1 MASIQDIATLAG
13 VSKATV
19 SRILNQDPNFSVSE
33 VTRNR
38 VWQVANQL
46 HYKLANVATRNHQDK
61 LHLAMI
67 TALTAQEELAGS
79 YFQEIIAGMNEQAN
93 RWGMKIADRIR
104 LPVTDEI
111 DWQNLSV
118 YGAVLVVGVLTD
130 DVLAKIYKYNKNIVI
145 VDDSRIFENYDV
157 IRNDFGRQTKHL
169 LDLLSEKGHQRIA
182 FVGGQTHLVGA
193 TQSEQHNMP
202 DVRHQA
208 YLEWMLLHRL
218 ENYTQT
224 YITEWTSEGAMQATK
239 KLLQEGKRPTAIM
252 ASSDIQAIGVY
263 RAIQEMNDKIPD
275 DIAVV
280 SFDGI
285 DTSAY
290 LYPSLTS
297 VRPAAKEMG
306 KEAINLAREKLV
318 GDRESAIQL
327 TINSKVLLRESI

>member
-118 YGAVLVVGVLTD
+118 GVLTD

-157 IRNDFGRQTKHL
+157 IRNDFGRQTKH
-169 LDLLSEKGHQRIA
+169 
-182 FVGGQTHLVGA
+182 
-193 TQSEQHNMP
+193 
-202 DVRHQA
+202 
-208 YLEWMLLHRL
+208 Y
-218 ENYTQT
+218 
-224 YITEWTSEGAMQATK
+224 
-239 KLLQEGKRPTAIM
+239 
-252 ASSDIQAIGVY
+252 
-263 RAIQEMNDKIPD
+263 
-275 DIAVV
+275 
-280 SFDGI
+280 
-285 DTSAY
+285 
-290 LYPSLTS
+290 
-297 VRPAAKEMG
+297 
-306 KEAINLAREKLV
+306 
-318 GDRESAIQL
+318 
-327 TINSKVLLRESI
+327 